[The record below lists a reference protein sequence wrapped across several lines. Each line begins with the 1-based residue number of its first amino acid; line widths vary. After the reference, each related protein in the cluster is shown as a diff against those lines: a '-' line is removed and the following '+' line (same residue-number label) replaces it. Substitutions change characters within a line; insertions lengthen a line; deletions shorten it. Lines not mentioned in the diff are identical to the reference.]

1 MNHIDK
7 NNETFPLLVKMPS
20 LCSCAQLK
28 EVLVS
33 VKQKYILWHLFNEGS
48 VEWNNHAIGRLVR
61 IADDTQAAI
70 VYSDFNETSSNSD
83 STIPHPLA
91 DYQSG
96 SVRDD
101 FDFGKVLLVRNSAM
115 KIALEKIEEDYK
127 FAGFY
132 AMRLRLADSYGI
144 IHLNE
149 SLYTYHHDSSSNE
162 DSHFAYVDSK
172 NREVQMEM
180 ELAFTHFLKSNGGYI
195 PASTLKRVDFNVESF
210 PCEASVIIPV
220 RNRERT
226 IADAIQSALLQQ
238 TDFKFNVI
246 VVDNHSTDNTTSVIQ
261 SFALKN
267 PQVIHVIPDTYNY
280 GIGGCWNIAVTH
292 PACGKFAIQ
301 LDSDDLYSSPNTLQ
315 QIVEYFYREQ
325 CAMLVGSYRLTNF
338 DLDEIP
344 PGLIDHKEWTAENG
358 HNNLLRV
365 NGIGAPRAFYTPIIR
380 TILFPNVSYGEDY
393 AVSLRISREYRIG
406 RIFESLYNCRRWEGN
421 SDARLTQE
429 KLNQFNTY
437 KDRQRTFELLARK
450 HHDSL

>member
-1 MNHIDK
+1 M
-7 NNETFPLLVKMPS
+7 
-20 LCSCAQLK
+20 
-28 EVLVS
+28 
-33 VKQKYILWHLFNEGS
+33 
-48 VEWNNHAIGRLVR
+48 VR
-61 IADDTQAAI
+61 T
-70 VYSDFNETSSNSD
+70 
-83 STIPHPLA
+83 
-91 DYQSG
+91 
-96 SVRDD
+96 
-101 FDFGKVLLVRNSAM
+101 SAM

-172 NREVQMEM
+172 NREVQIEM

-195 PASTLKRVDFNVESF
+195 PVSTLKRVDFNVGSF

-226 IADAIQSALLQQ
+226 IADAIQSALSQQ

-267 PQVIHVIPDTYNY
+267 LQVIHVIPDTYNY

-315 QIVEYFYREQ
+315 QIVECFYREQ
-325 CAMLVGSYRLTNF
+325 CAMLVGSYKLTNF

-393 AVSLRISREYRIG
+393 AVSLRISREYRIV
-406 RIFESLYNCRRWEGN
+406 ESLYNCRRWEGN